1 MSIYRKIENG
11 TWYYSL
17 YVPGR
22 KMKLRGSCGT
32 KNRAEALLVEQ
43 TLRLASTGRSPKA
56 HVIGIIDALYGD
68 DDKPLDIPFD
78 AAAGE
83 CARIAT
89 NAGKPPSPRL
99 RTRNGATMARLAR
112 WAAEARPDIEGVRG
126 IDRRAA
132 QCFAAQL
139 VREGLRDATRAKVLG
154 ELCAM
159 WNVLKR
165 EHDKL
170 ENPWP
175 LAMPMHVEKRR
186 RNAFSA
192 EEARRVFA
200 AADEYGH
207 GWGLASRIAAA
218 TGLRYGDIAHL
229 RFGNVRNG
237 AIILQPRKTAAFGI
251 NVFLPLPPLVLEM
264 IGTGAPDAFI
274 LPEHASGY
282 GRGWVGKHPFSAVLR
297 LAGID
302 PGAGYSFHSWR
313 HYFRT
318 QLARAGV
325 RDDVA
330 MRLGG
335 WTQRDTAAR
344 YDHDDHRDELAK
356 AIKSAWALAE
366 GEDAQTGAAP
376 MAAAR

>member
-1 MSIYRKIENG
+1 MAIYRKTKNG
-11 TWYYSL
+11 TWYFSV
-17 YVPGR
+17 YVPGQPR
-22 KMKLRGSCGT
+22 RLRGSCNT
-32 KNRAEALLVEQ
+32 TIRAEAQLIEQ
-43 TLRLASTGRSPKA
+43 TMRLAASRKAPKE
-56 HVIGIIDALYGD
+56 HVINIIEALYGETSRPD
-68 DDKPLDIPFD
+68 IPLDAVE
-78 AAAGE
+78 AA
-83 CARIAT
+83 CARIGQT
-89 NAGKPPSPRL
+89 AGKPPSPRTRQAR
-99 RTRNGATMARLAR
+99 RTALGHLSR
-112 WAAEARPDIEGVRG
+112 WAAKYCPRLSGARG
-126 IDRRAA
+126 IGRAEA
-132 QCFAAQL
+132 QAFAAQL
-139 VREGLRDATRAKVLG
+139 VRDGLSDKSRANLLG
-154 ELCAM
+154 DLSAM
-159 WNVLKR
+159 WNTLKR
-165 EHDKL
+165 ENDGMD
-170 ENPWP
+170 NPWP
-175 LAMPMHVEKRR
+175 LARPMRVEQRR
-186 RNAFSA
+186 LGTFTPD
-192 EEARRVFA
+192 EARRIFEA
-200 AADEYGH
+200 GDRDGE
-207 GWGLASRIAAA
+207 GWGLAARIAAA